1 MYVQRLQFLSAPL
14 RVKFERQAVTIY
26 LAGSSI
32 THCGIALRGSV
43 RLAPDRRGRRQ
54 KFQIPCCQLNFSSCD
69 VETMSRRRDH
79 HHPMVKKIPVAQ
91 RQRHQSWIR
100 CVFLWCVC
108 GLGLIDSFAIQDA
121 RRHFSAG
128 RFAVSHQALST
139 IAGMN
144 EHDKH
149 NPSAYVDSYISQ
161 DDHALLIEALQAA
174 GFTTI
179 KTLTPTDD
187 CCPCLHIDTH
197 FPRLLICCG

>member
-1 MYVQRLQFLSAPL
+1 MKGKRSPFIWLVVASPIAASHCADLFDWHRIGGGGAKNS
-14 RVKFERQAVTIY
+14 KFPAANSISQA
-26 LAGSSI
+26 
-32 THCGIALRGSV
+32 
-43 RLAPDRRGRRQ
+43 
-54 KFQIPCCQLNFSSCD
+54 

-79 HHPMVKKIPVAQ
+79 HQPMVKKIPVAQ

-108 GLGLIDSFAIQDA
+108 GLGLIDSFVIQDA